1 MPVEVLQ
8 DVVEESG
15 QVADAEWPD
24 VLQHDG
30 GEIVRAHGFGV
41 LQLLDRL
48 LCLLAGDVDQGVAGL
63 LPDFAEQLPEGLCRF
78 GGGWGVY
85 CELSLF
91 AIFLGSL

>member
-1 MPVEVLQ
+1 MFQ
-8 DVVEESG
+8 HYGRNVVG
-15 QVADAEWPD
+15 
-24 VLQHDG
+24 
-30 GEIVRAHGFGV
+30 AHGFGV
-41 LQLLDRL
+41 FRLFDRL